1 LFVLLGL
8 AARFAAFRRRITTF
22 AEELL
27 ILSRKREGLPA
38 IAAHELLIF
47 SHKSLSSVLQVCAA
61 FEVPPNFAVLPQSP
75 AIAVD

>member
-1 LFVLLGL
+1 LFLFLGL
-8 AARFAAFRRRITTF
+8 AARFAALGRRITTF

-47 SHKSLSSVLQVCAA
+47 SHISLSYLLQVC
-61 FEVPPNFAVLPQSP
+61 VTVDLLPRSLTIV
-75 AIAVD
+75 AD